1 MSEDKW
7 VKICTA
13 NNPQEAD
20 IIKGKL
26 ASEKTPVITKR
37 PETGM
42 IGNVYPEAAVGANLG
57 IIDIYV
63 LKTFEEKAK
72 KALGL

>member
-1 MSEDKW
+1 MSEKKW
-7 VKICTA
+7 VKIITA

-26 ASEKTPVITKR
+26 TLEKIPVITKR
-37 PETGM
+37 PETGL

-63 LKTFEEKAK
+63 LKNFEEVAR

>member
-1 MSEDKW
+1 MAKEKW
-7 VKICTA
+7 VKIITA

-26 ASEKTPVITKR
+26 SLEKIPVITQK
-37 PETGM
+37 PETGL

-63 LKTFEEKAK
+63 LRGFEATAK
-72 KALGL
+72 EILGL